1 VQQHKWDESS
11 YPTFDMEGVY
21 NAKQFGAK
29 GDGNSDDADAIQ
41 AAVDAATATGGTV
54 FLPKGFYRLSRT
66 INMTARA
73 LVRRCASSATAA
85 TLTLRLQIGAAR
97 SLSVLMPMSD
107 GLTGMSVSPAPV
119 LHFPPQS
126 PGSPPL
132 QQFMSMMSIVTWEH
146 LNTVWALWWQNG
158 HPDSS

>member
-1 VQQHKWDESS
+1 VQQHKWDERN

-21 NAKQFGAK
+21 NAKQYGAK
-29 GDGNSDDADAIQ
+29 GDGDSDDTDAIQ

-54 FLPKGFYRLSRT
+54 FLPKGFYRISRT

-73 LVRRCASSATAA
+73 LVRECNPSATAA
-85 TLTLRLQIGAAR
+85 ALTMSSQIGAAR

-107 GLTGMSVSPAPV
+107 GLTGMHASPAPV
-119 LHFPPQS
+119 LHFPPQP

-146 LNTVWALWWQNG
+146 LNTVWAIWWQNA

>member
-1 VQQHKWDESS
+1 MQQHKWDESS

-54 FLPKGFYRLSRT
+54 FLPKGFYRISRT

-73 LVRRCASSATAA
+73 LVLHCASSATAA
-85 TLTLRLQIGAAR
+85 TLTSKLHIGAAR

-107 GLTGMSVSPAPV
+107 GLTGMSVSPRPSFRAA
-119 LHFPPQS
+119 FPPAIAR
-126 PGSPPL
+126 
-132 QQFMSMMSIVTWEH
+132 FAAVAAVHVHDVDRDDVT
-146 LNTVWALWWQNG
+146 
-158 HPDSS
+158 